1 MKTVLLLFFVF
12 LMPVVAVLFL
22 IMWVYVVINMI
33 RVNKYRKELE
43 PIAKVL
49 GVRIDSA
56 YYPYTELSSWKEIIE
71 FYIRWASEINEND
84 TEKKARDK
92 EKIRKFFLNYRKL
105 FSWLILFAIYVVIL
119 SLLFS
124 WNQT

>member
-1 MKTVLLLFFVF
+1 
-12 LMPVVAVLFL
+12 MPVVAVLFL